1 MTGTPTDAS
10 GLGLPVRSTFLHR
23 PPPPPG
29 GLLRS
34 ELHAVLDRALERPA
48 SLVCAP
54 AGFGKSVLISQWCE
68 HVERPVAWLSLDS
81 AIDHPHWFLM
91 HLAASV
97 RTVVPDALEVVT
109 EMALGGQLPTQ
120 ESVIAQLSNELDELP
135 EPIVVV
141 LDDFQQVKEPKVH
154 HVVAELLRH
163 PSPALH
169 LVIISREEPPLPI
182 STLRAHGHIVELRGP
197 ELAFS
202 PDELETFLEN
212 ELHRSLPSEQVR
224 DLHDSTE
231 GWPAGARLAVEG
243 LRSGGDDLVGAG
255 FLDQAAQEYLVAEVL
270 ERVPVE
276 VRRHLVVASYFD
288 AFDAAICDAAVA
300 TRSSGSWPRRMSGA
314 EFIAWIR
321 RHNLFVVQLDETGQ
335 WFRFHHLF
343 ARLLADWRASTDSD
357 RDYSENEVRRAAA
370 DVLLDQGM
378 AEEAIVQLHLAG
390 ADDELAVIAADHGG
404 RLIEGGRWA
413 ELARMMSLIP
423 TDTLHDDPDL
433 LLLQACVVGENG
445 SRYRELD
452 AILDRVEVLLGRR
465 NGDRATDRLLR
476 GQVATLRALYSKFI
490 TSDFDGAIAD
500 ARTAQRLLTDHP
512 GRRLALAYVVEV
524 NALACSGRSEEAHR
538 LADSVVGDPR
548 FADSPFDPMVLSR
561 SYLGWLEGD
570 LDSVERHA
578 TQLLST
584 DQRPI
589 LKDLDTLAHYFL
601 GTCAYER
608 NRLADAEYHLSI
620 TFARRYATKALYA
633 AHAGMALAFTELAL
647 GRLEGA
653 DASAQ
658 ATAQFVLDTQSEF
671 LQPAADAF
679 MAEFGL
685 RRGRPSPGLHWARSV
700 VLPEERF
707 RFMWF
712 NPTPALIEVLLS
724 SPPDAPHGR
733 ELLDRALGSARQR
746 NHRPL
751 AIRLLGL
758 RALDLAASG
767 DDCGALDAL
776 ESAVRMSQEGGIV
789 RRLADLGPPLRPL
802 LHRLEVTGDVLTH
815 CGTILAAIDVHSD
828 VDRPNAAS
836 DEFAS
841 VADGLAL
848 SEREL
853 EVLRLL
859 AARYSNKEIGRELI
873 ISPATVKK
881 HTVSLYSK
889 LNVHGRR
896 EAVDKAHALGY
907 VNA

>member
-10 GLGLPVRSTFLHR
+10 GLDLPVRSTFLHR
-23 PPPPPG
+23 PAPPPG

-34 ELHAVLDRALERPA
+34 ELHDVLDRALERPA

-54 AGFGKSVLISQWCE
+54 AGFGKSVLVSQWCE

-109 EMALGGQLPTQ
+109 EMALGGQLPAP
-120 ESVIAQLSNELDELP
+120 EAVIAQLSNELNDLP

-154 HVVAELLRH
+154 HIVAELLRH
-163 PSPALH
+163 PSPAIH

-182 STLRAHGHIVELRGP
+182 ATLRAHGHIVELRGP
-197 ELAFS
+197 DLAFS
-202 PDELETFLEN
+202 PDEFEAFLEN

-224 DLHDSTE
+224 HLHNSTE
-231 GWPAGARLAVEG
+231 GWPAGARLAVES
-243 LRSGGDDLVGAG
+243 LRSGGDNVVGAG
-255 FLDQAAQEYLVAEVL
+255 FLDRAAQEYLVAEVL

-276 VRRHLVVASYFD
+276 IRRHLVVASYFD
-288 AFDAAICDAAVA
+288 AFDAAICDAAVLTSA
-300 TRSSGSWPRRMSGA
+300 SGSWPSQMSGA

-321 RHNLFVVQLDETGQ
+321 RHHLFIVQLDEAGQ

-343 ARLLADWRASTDSD
+343 ARLLADWRASSGSD
-357 RDYSENEVRRAAA
+357 HDLSENDIRRAAA
-370 DVLLDQGM
+370 DVFLEQGM
-378 AEEAIVQLHLAG
+378 AEEAIEQLHLAG
-390 ADDELAVIAADHGG
+390 ADDELAVIATDHGG
-404 RLIEGGRWA
+404 RLVEGGRWA
-413 ELARMMSLIP
+413 ELARMMPLIP
-423 TDTLHDDPDL
+423 TDVLHDDPNL

-452 AILDRVEVLLGRR
+452 AILDRVEVLLDRR
-465 NGDRATDRLLR
+465 NGHRATDPLLR

-500 ARTAQRLLTDHP
+500 ARTAQRLLADHP
-512 GRRLALAYVVEV
+512 GRRLALAYVIEV
-524 NALACSGRSEEAHR
+524 NALACAGRSEEAHR

-548 FADSPFDPMVLSR
+548 FADNPFDPMVLSR

-570 LDSVERHA
+570 LDSAERYA

-584 DQRPI
+584 DERPTS
-589 LKDLDTLAHYFL
+589 KDLDTLAHYFL
-601 GTCAYER
+601 GTCAYQR
-608 NRLADAEYHLSI
+608 NRLADAEHHLSI

-633 AHAGMALAFTELAL
+633 AHAGMALASTRLAL
-647 GRLEGA
+647 GRPEGA

-658 ATAQFVLDTQSEF
+658 AMEQFVLDTHSEF

-700 VLPEERF
+700 VLPEQRF

-724 SPPDAPHGR
+724 SPPDELRGR
-733 ELLDRALGSARQR
+733 ELLDKALESARQR
-746 NHRPL
+746 HHRPL

-758 RALDLAASG
+758 QALDLAASG

-789 RRLADLGPPLRPL
+789 RRLADLGPLLGPL

-815 CGTILAAIDVHSD
+815 CGAILAAINVHPEVEPSED
-828 VDRPNAAS
+828 AS

-841 VADGLAL
+841 VGELAL
-848 SEREL
+848 SGREL
-853 EVLRLL
+853 DVLQLL
-859 AARYSNKEIGRELI
+859 AARYSNKEIGRELM

-881 HTVSLYSK
+881 HTVTLYGK

-896 EAVDKAHALGY
+896 VAVDKALALGY